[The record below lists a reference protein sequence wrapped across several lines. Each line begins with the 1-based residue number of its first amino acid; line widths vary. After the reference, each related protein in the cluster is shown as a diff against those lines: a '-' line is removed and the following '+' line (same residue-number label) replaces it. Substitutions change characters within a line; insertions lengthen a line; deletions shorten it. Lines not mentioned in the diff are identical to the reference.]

1 MKKTLKK
8 NNNKKIK
15 KESLKIIKNKQKKTQ
30 KNKIKG
36 GSIFKKM
43 SDSASRA
50 RKSLSAVARTS
61 IKTVIKAPS
70 NAARMLDMNA
80 FYNYL
85 PANNEVEDSKFKLPT
100 SKRMTK
106 NLYVNLKSNLMAL
119 ACIDHL
125 TFLEMMFNNPHDI
138 SDYVNLNSHMLNNSW
153 YAPNVLNYKNVV
165 NIQNEKLGM
174 EDREKKRNNI
184 ITMFKEK
191 FNERFKKSKPLNRTI
206 NEENKN
212 YLSFSGITT
221 KFIDNFNKNID
232 KVQQFGA
239 EVKDKSAKEGPKLEE
254 TLEQTPVVGD
264 GA

>member
-1 MKKTLKK
+1 MKNTLKQ

-30 KNKIKG
+30 KNKLKG
-36 GSIFKKM
+36 GYSIMRGIKAGKNLVKTTI
-43 SDSASRA
+43 
-50 RKSLSAVARTS
+50 KSIA
-61 IKTVIKAPS
+61 KAPS
-70 NAARMLDMNA
+70 NTARTLDMMA
-80 FYNYL
+80 FYNFL
-85 PANNEVEDSKFKLPT
+85 PGNSEVKNNLIFET

-106 NLYVNLKSNLMAL
+106 NLYINLKANLMAL

-138 SDYVNLNSHMLNNSW
+138 SDYVNLNSHVDGNSW
-153 YAPNVLNYKNVV
+153 YAPNVVNYKNVV